1 VLDSTQLGLLGV
13 RTADEPGPTS
23 QHPHAEL
30 DQPGQVALREG
41 NGEPAGVKTVKPSR
55 VHQVQTITC
64 VCITAVQRGD
74 KGSASDRVGGGGS
87 PPLLDASL
95 LHLAHP
101 CHRLRQPTALAPPH
115 LPGRAQPLHRPLPPP
130 LCVQVKTGSEG
141 HRPPFGDNQRV
152 KKEPGGKLQEDA
164 QLQLPPA
171 GAHRLYLTSWACSLP
186 CPDTCLPVL
195 CGYGQ

>member
-1 VLDSTQLGLLGV
+1 MTLMRYTSPQALLDLLSSLA
-13 RTADEPGPTS
+13 RFTAK
-23 QHPHAEL
+23 
-30 DQPGQVALREG
+30 
-41 NGEPAGVKTVKPSR
+41 KTFS
-55 VHQVQTITC
+55 HS
-64 VCITAVQRGD
+64 QRGD

-141 HRPPFGDNQRV
+141 HRPPFGDNQV
-152 KKEPGGKLQEDA
+152 EDQPKSNQPISSA
-164 QLQLPPA
+164 NL
-171 GAHRLYLTSWACSLP
+171 
-186 CPDTCLPVL
+186 
-195 CGYGQ
+195 